1 LSKEVGITV
10 SKNDNF
16 SEWYTQ
22 VVIKTELVDYAPV
35 KGLIVLRPDGYS
47 IWESIKESLDK
58 KLKET
63 GHRNGFLPVLIP
75 ESLLA
80 KEKEHFEGFNPEVFW
95 VTQSGNSEI
104 GDRLAL
110 RPTSETL
117 AYSLFSKWI
126 KSWRDLPL
134 KINFWN
140 SALRAEIKGTK
151 PFLRTS
157 EFLWQEGH
165 TVHAT
170 KDEAEKEVEDILEL
184 YKKTI
189 EEELAIPVI
198 TGKKSEKDKFVGA
211 VYTDTLESIMP
222 DGKALQMGTSHFL
235 GQNFSK
241 PFDVKYLDENNRET
255 FAWQTSWGVSWRLI
269 GGMIM
274 IHGDDKGLILPP
286 KIAPIQV
293 VIIPIYYSDDEKEIV
308 IKEAK
313 KIKELLTGTFT
324 FPTKSWKNLR
334 VHLDDREQ
342 LTPGFKF
349 NDWEMKGIPIRIEI
363 GPKDIAKNQFVLV
376 RRQNRTKTSI
386 NRADSTKMEEVQEE
400 PVALQEKISYELE
413 NIQKEMFDA
422 AKKILDERVVRV
434 SEYQQFKEELD
445 NGKMIDCSWCG
456 NQTCEDKIKEET
468 GADLRVIPSDN
479 TKAETCIYCKNSGT
493 TNVLFAR
500 GY

>member
-1 LSKEVGITV
+1 MSKEIGITV
-10 SKNDNF
+10 SKSENF

-22 VVIKTELVDYAPV
+22 VVIKAELADYAPV

-95 VTQSGNSEI
+95 VTHSGTSEI

-126 KSWRDLPL
+126 RSWRDLPL

-170 KDEAEKEVEDILEL
+170 KDEAEKEVTDILEL

-189 EEELAIPVI
+189 EEELAVPVV

-211 VYTDTLESIMP
+211 VYTNTLESLMP

-241 PFDVKYLDENNRET
+241 PFDVKYLDENNSET

-274 IHGDDKGLILPP
+274 THGDDKGLILPP
-286 KIAPIQV
+286 KVAPIQV
-293 VIIPIYYSDDEKEIV
+293 VIIPIYYSKEDKENV
-308 IKEAK
+308 LQKACQIKDS
-313 KIKELLTGTFT
+313 L
-324 FPTKSWKNLR
+324 SNNDVR

-342 LTPGFKF
+342 MTPGFKF

-363 GPKDIAKNQFVLV
+363 GPKDIAKNQIVLA
-376 RRQNRTKTSI
+376 RRHNQT
-386 NRADSTKMEEVQEE
+386 
-400 PVALQEKISYELE
+400 KISLDIDGLTEKTLSELK
-413 NIQKEMFDA
+413 NIQKEMFGA

-434 SEYQQFKEELD
+434 SEYQQFKEELE

-479 TKAETCIYCKNSGT
+479 TEAETCIYCKNSGT